1 MKNPVDPL
9 LIYAAWVNAVAVATV
24 AFVFVRTV
32 ATLAAVAAVSKVG
45 ASNDR
50 RPDRYRKT

>member
-9 LIYAAWVNAVAVATV
+9 LIYAAWGNAVAVATV

-45 ASNDR
+45 VSNDR

>member
-24 AFVFVRTV
+24 AFVLVRTV
-32 ATLAAVAAVSKVG
+32 ATLAAVVAVSRVG
-45 ASNDR
+45 ANNDR